1 MLEPINPLQHKP
13 PVLQQILDITF
24 QLLAKPTRLSVMA
37 EPTNQTQ
44 VKESALT
51 QIQVIMFQTKAQLT
65 RLNVQLERINRILDN
80 GLV

>member
-1 MLEPINPLQHKP
+1 
-13 PVLQQILDITF
+13 
-24 QLLAKPTRLSVMA
+24 MA